1 MAEGDLTLLRGLFMD
16 AVGPE
21 PVNIDDATAKNLS
34 AVPTKVNLTQEK
46 GVSAQGIDQSS
57 GASTLSS
64 DQLAFLRYAEAPD
77 TTLNDLVAKVESM
90 TPGTL
95 VECAAVCAEMLHHAN
110 LTDAH
115 SQQRTWKACLRADT
129 FNGST
134 QHEGTSL
141 PTFQAAFDK
150 HVQGGIK
157 PEALRTALCAQ
168 KVDVVLTAHPTEA
181 QRRTILLKQKR
192 IVELLEE
199 HSHLSSSGTPG
210 ELQQVRN
217 SIKRE
222 LLSAWR
228 TSSVRR
234 SKPTAEGEAR
244 NGMAVVEETLWN
256 AVPAHYRRIDRLLKD
271 NGLAPLPPDAAPIQI
286 SSWMGGDR
294 DGNPNVTSS
303 ITRRVVTLLRSR
315 AADYYYQEVDKL
327 LFELT
332 HNGPVTD
339 EMAALVES
347 CVSAAG
353 DDPVYKPTGSK
364 KVFTPSPHFGVAKNF
379 QTGVPEDEP
388 YRIVLMAVRRRL
400 YKTKQ
405 VMDSLYMGEVTPAQ
419 AAAEPDVYVA
429 KADLLAPLEV
439 MYRSL
444 VSVGDSILADD
455 GTLLDLIRRVNT
467 FGLALTRLDCRQ
479 ESERHAE
486 ALDAITSYLGL
497 GSYLEWD
504 EEARCKWIEAELGSR
519 RPLLAPDMPANDKV
533 TEVLATFAALADL
546 PSECLGAY
554 VISMA
559 HYASDVLAVRLL
571 QKAAGIAS
579 PMRVAPLF
587 ETRDDLQAA
596 PVVMRRVLA
605 SAVYDHG
612 GTHEV
617 MLGYSDSSKDA
628 GKLASLWE
636 LHCAMEAVLA
646 EGAAAGVAINF
657 FHGRGGSIGR
667 GGGPQHLALLSQ
679 PAGSINGGY
688 RVTVQGEQIQAFF
701 GSHGVAVHTLQ
712 SYAVSVLEHT
722 VAPPPLPTPAQR
734 ALMQKLADSS
744 AAAFQQ
750 TIYKSANG
758 VFAKYFHTASP
769 SAALASMNLGS
780 RPAKRKAAGG
790 IETLRAIPWVFAWTQ
805 MRLHL
810 PVWLGGGE
818 ALEAVAGTP
827 EGLAQLRDMYTTWP
841 FFRSLVD
848 LVELEISKANP
859 AVSAY
864 YDKKCCAT
872 DANLTALGAELRAKL
887 DAAVAIFLR
896 ISGKPSL
903 LAEQPK
909 TKAAFDARANYLD
922 ALHALQGEAM
932 GRLRAAGAPDETTDE
947 YMQLNDAM
955 IVTVQ
960 GIAAGMQNTG

>member
-1 MAEGDLTLLRGLFMD
+1 MFVRRRHT
-16 AVGPE
+16 
-21 PVNIDDATAKNLS
+21 
-34 AVPTKVNLTQEK
+34 
-46 GVSAQGIDQSS
+46 VSAG
-57 GASTLSS
+57 
-64 DQLAFLRYAEAPD
+64 
-77 TTLNDLVAKVESM
+77 
-90 TPGTL
+90 
-95 VECAAVCAEMLHHAN
+95 
-110 LTDAH
+110 
-115 SQQRTWKACLRADT
+115 
-129 FNGST
+129 
-134 QHEGTSL
+134 
-141 PTFQAAFDK
+141 
-150 HVQGGIK
+150 
-157 PEALRTALCAQ
+157 
-168 KVDVVLTAHPTEA
+168 
-181 QRRTILLKQKR
+181 
-192 IVELLEE
+192 IVELLETY
-199 HSHLSSSGTPG
+199 HHLEGSGTPG
-210 ELQQVRN
+210 ELQQIAGT
-217 SIKRE
+217 IKRE

-244 NGMAVVEETLWN
+244 NGMAVIEETLWN
-256 AVPAHYRRIDRLLKD
+256 AVPAHYRRLDRLFQA
-271 NGLAPLPPDAAPIQI
+271 NGLPPLPIEAMPVQI

-294 DGNPNVTSS
+294 DGNPNVTSVV
-303 ITRRVVTLLRSR
+303 TRRVVTLLRSR
-315 AADYYYQEVDKL
+315 AAEYYYEEVDRL
-327 LFELT
+327 LMELT
-332 HNGPVTD
+332 HNGPISE
-339 EMAALVES
+339 EMSALVAT
-347 CVSAAG
+347 CLAG
-353 DDPVYKPTGSK
+353 ANDDPKSKPAGSK
-364 KVFTPSPHFGVAKNF
+364 KVFTSSPHFGVAKNF

-400 YKTKQ
+400 YKTKMT
-405 VMDSLYMGEVTPAQ
+405 MDALYMGEISPAQ
-419 AAAEPDVYVA
+419 AAAEKDVYVS

-444 VSVGDSILADD
+444 VRVGDAVLANE
-455 GTLLDLIRRVNT
+455 GTLLDLIRRVKT
-467 FGLALTRLDCRQ
+467 FGIALTRLDCRQ

-486 ALDAITSYLGL
+486 AIDAITTYLGL
-497 GSYLEWD
+497 GSFLEWD
-504 EEARCKWIEAELGSR
+504 EERRCAWIESELVSK
-519 RPLLAPDMPANDKV
+519 RPLLSPDMPATGMVK
-533 TEVLATFAALADL
+533 EVLETFSVLAEL

-554 VISMA
+554 CISMS

-596 PVVMRRVLA
+596 PGVMRRVLA
-605 SAVYDHG
+605 STAYDHG
-612 GTHEV
+612 GVHEV

-646 EGAAAGVAINF
+646 EGAATNVAINF

-688 RVTVQGEQIQAFF
+688 RVTVQGEQIQAYF
-701 GSHGVAVHTLQ
+701 GSHGTAVHTLQ
-712 SYAVSVLEHT
+712 SYAVSVLDHT
-722 VAPPPLPTPAQR
+722 IAPPPLPTSAQR
-734 ALMQKLADSS
+734 ALMQQLADSS

-750 TIYKSANG
+750 TIYKSAGG
-758 VFAKYFHTASP
+758 VFAQYFHTASP

-818 ALEAVAGTP
+818 ALANVASTP
-827 EGLAQLRDMYTTWP
+827 EGLAQLKDAYATWP

-848 LVELEISKANP
+848 LVELEISKADP
-859 AVSAY
+859 AVSSY
-864 YDKKCCAT
+864 YDKKCCAA
-872 DANLTALGAELRAKL
+872 DANLTALGEELRTKL
-887 DAAVAIFLR
+887 AAAVAIFLK

-909 TKAAFDARANYLD
+909 TKKAFDARAKYLN

-932 GRLRAAGAPDETTDE
+932 GRMRAAGAPDEATDE
-947 YMQLNDAM
+947 YRQLNDAM

-960 GIAAGMQNTG
+960 GIAAGMNNTG